1 MSFAAVIICIVTLL
15 LVLLSGWLTR
25 RAMKKAGGDEYSLM
39 LRPAAWEKEGGT
51 DLTAPM
57 VVKPP
62 PSPEEED
69 LLPPEVDLPESD
81 EPIPAPLPKIPRTA
95 PRLVPTGDDL
105 PNLTT
110 VIAPAPS
117 IVPTPAGARLRPTSL
132 DDDAGTPRLMDE
144 VLGGLQKIPPLPQ
157 SVLLIL
163 KELEAAGSSAKS
175 VGDILSTD
183 PAIGAALL
191 RVVNSASMGL
201 RRRVLS
207 VHNAV
212 SYLGFT
218 NVRGIVLRLKL
229 ADFLPQ
235 PKSKRQCYDTGA
247 LWLHSAAVSAV
258 ADVLA
263 KRIGHNPRL
272 RIDPALASTLGL
284 LHDIGKLAINS
295 QFPDKVAALWGPQRE
310 GPGDESLLARERRLF
325 GADHAFMGGFLAA
338 RWKLPDELAD
348 AIRLHHLPAGDTL
361 DNLPPD
367 LRRAV
372 VVVHVANQL
381 VKYEHVYCEDMEI
394 DIVPA
399 ALLALLDLPT
409 TFEELLDG
417 PVRVAIQQS
426 TAIARELNL
435 QPTKPQRLSA

>member
-1 MSFAAVIICIVTLL
+1 MSSAAVIICIVTLL

-25 RAMKKAGGDEYSLM
+25 RAMRKAGGGGGHDEYSLM
-39 LRPAAWEKEGGT
+39 HRPAAWEREGGT

-57 VVKPP
+57 VIMPP
-62 PSPEEED
+62 PSAHPEGQEAENK
-69 LLPPEVDLPESD
+69 
-81 EPIPAPLPKIPRTA
+81 PAQLSIPRTA
-95 PRLVPTGDDL
+95 PRLVPTDENL

-110 VIAPAPS
+110 VINPAPS
-117 IVPTPAGARLRPTSL
+117 VVPTPEGARLRPASL
-132 DDDAGTPRLMDE
+132 DEDRGAPRLMDE
-144 VLGGLQKIPPLPQ
+144 VLSGLQKIPPLPQ

-163 KELEAAGSSAKS
+163 KELDAAGSSAKS

-183 PAIGAALL
+183 PAIGAAVL

-201 RRRVLS
+201 RGRVLT

-218 NVRGIVLRLKL
+218 NVRGIALRLTL
-229 ADFLPQ
+229 AEFLPP
-235 PKSKRQCYDTGA
+235 PKTKKQCYDTGA

-263 KRIGHNPRL
+263 KRIAHNPKL

-295 QFPDKVAALWGPQRE
+295 QFPDKVAELWGHKRDTNAPA
-310 GPGDESLLARERRLF
+310 DESLLARERRLF
-325 GADHAFMGGFLAA
+325 GADHDIMGGFLAA
-338 RWKLPDELAD
+338 RWKLPDDLAD
-348 AIRLHHLPAGDTL
+348 AIRLHHLPAGETL

-394 DIVPA
+394 DLIPA
-399 ALLALLDLPT
+399 GLLTLLDLPT

-417 PVRVAIQQS
+417 PVRAAIQQS
-426 TAIARELNL
+426 SAIARELNV
-435 QPTKPQRLSA
+435 QSPKPQRLSA